1 MLYALL
7 GRLRAAVGRFAVRE
21 YRDSHKGIKRRD
33 GPENGLY
40 GGLSF
45 WTCSALLATGV
56 KMPPA
61 GRRMAHKRREVAGGY
76 RDMGKI
82 KPAPGKPRAGNGGIQ
97 DFFAVSQMIIKG
109 SIRTNKRINRCTP
122 FQ

>member
-1 MLYALL
+1 MAFTA
-7 GRLRAAVGRFAVRE
+7 GLRF
-21 YRDSHKGIKRRD
+21 GIS
-33 GPENGLY
+33 P
-40 GGLSF
+40 
-45 WTCSALLATGV
+45 ALLATGA

-61 GRRMAHKRREVAGGY
+61 GRRRPHKRRVAARGC

-82 KPAPGKPRAGNGGIQ
+82 KPAPEKPGAGAGGIQ